1 MIGMEDTGRLNRKQH
16 AEQTV
21 LFNKLRSIN
30 QPFNFSTVKMWTFW
44 LAGKSEV
51 TYLYPLRGLPA
62 M

>member
-1 MIGMEDTGRLNRKQH
+1 MIGMEDTRRLNRKQH

-51 TYLYPLRGLPA
+51 TYLYP
-62 M
+62 

>member
-30 QPFNFSTVKMWTFW
+30 QPFNFSTVKNVDV
-44 LAGKSEV
+44 LVGGKK
-51 TYLYPLRGLPA
+51 
-62 M
+62 